1 MTNYKLVEFIELVK
15 SVDLIYAHVS
25 LNAAVS
31 NVSAR
36 VRKKDI
42 LKSLSEMDDKYSE
55 LGFFATLDIDKK
67 GRKILRLV

>member
-1 MTNYKLVEFIELVK
+1 MTNYKLDEFIELVE

-25 LNAAVS
+25 LNASVS

-42 LKSLSEMDDKYSE
+42 LKSLAEMDERYSE
-55 LGFFATLDIDKK
+55 LGFFAALDIDKK